1 MGPDVINFGA
11 NIRAFRNKKKMSLIE
26 LSQKTG
32 IAASNLSSIELGKSF
47 PTLNTLMKIAAVF
60 NMKAGIFLDEIL
72 YKKAMKCPKGLGKK
86 LPLDSEKVSIELIT
100 SGVALNRMESAKIV
114 LYPSSAMNQAD
125 QIDSDRFVYCLSGEI
140 TILTEDEENLL
151 QEGDSLYIMPE
162 VDARLE
168 NRGLREASALIVRL
182 TNRGLGR

>member
-26 LSQKTG
+26 LSEKTG

-72 YKKAMKCPKGLGKK
+72 YKKAVKCPKGLGKK
-86 LPLDSEKVSIELIT
+86 LPMDSEKVSMELLT
-100 SGVALNRMESAKIV
+100 SGVALNRMDSALIA
-114 LYPSSAMNQAD
+114 LYPSSVIKQAD
-125 QIDSDRFVYCLSGEI
+125 QIGTDRFVYCLSGEI
-140 TILTEDEENLL
+140 TVLTEDEENLL

-162 VDARLE
+162 VNARLE
-168 NRGLREASALIVRL
+168 NRASREASALVVSL